1 MLKLTGRSA
10 IWPEVHHS
18 SDKGMCPA
26 CISPGQH
33 LVEWT
38 WHIVDLSYFVDA
50 EPVHSSSSRLELTS
64 QFVPLKVSVVKMIKP
79 GDKFLNCN
87 KLIIYWLDITFP
99 GKAQKH

>member
-1 MLKLTGRSA
+1 M
-10 IWPEVHHS
+10 
-18 SDKGMCPA
+18 
-26 CISPGQH
+26 
-33 LVEWT
+33 
-38 WHIVDLSYFVDA
+38 VDPSYFVDA

-87 KLIIYWLDITFP
+87 KLIIYWPDITFP